1 MVADYYIGNARIC
14 IMDDYIVKTSEEKK
28 EILDRIAKIALP
40 YLRAQH
46 FAEERSKEKA
56 KEREKAE

>member
-1 MVADYYIGNARIC
+1 MVVADYYIGNARIC
-14 IMDDYIVKTSEEKK
+14 IMDDYIVKTNEGKK

-46 FAEERSKEKA
+46 FAEEKEKA
-56 KEREKAE
+56 E